1 MRLCNGA
8 TYFRAQAK
16 YSTQQFVTALWLLI
30 MIVLALFFLSRSAQ
44 KYSIS
49 AAAERLDRH
58 FSPLLLPSN
67 KSNRLLGL
75 SGGLLL
81 VEKKS
86 FQSATFVIP
95 RRCQSLVDGGR
106 EV

>member
-16 YSTQQFVTALWLLI
+16 YSTQQFVTALRLLI

-49 AAAERLDRH
+49 APPKVSIGIFH
-58 FSPLLLPSN
+58 
-67 KSNRLLGL
+67 L
-75 SGGLLL
+75 SFAF
-81 VEKKS
+81 EQIK
-86 FQSATFVIP
+86 
-95 RRCQSLVDGGR
+95 
-106 EV
+106 